1 MAAPLR
7 LLRRGAGGS
16 ARVASLSPRAARPA
30 RLLVRASA
38 PASPARSLATG
49 AAAAARPRPAHLAHL
64 TAADVAALAALFPG
78 DAGAVLTAPDELERY
93 NVDWLRQHRGAARVV
108 VRPRDTAGVAA
119 ALALCHARRLAVVP
133 HGGNTGLV
141 GGSVPIWD
149 EVVLSLERLNAV
161 LSFDAGSGVLV
172 AQAGCVLEALDA
184 AVAPHGFQMPLDL
197 GAKGSCQ
204 IGGNVSTNA
213 GGLRY
218 LRYGSLHGSVLGLQ
232 AVLADGT
239 VIDALSGLRKDNV
252 GYDVKQLFIGSEGTL
267 GVVTAVAVQTVPRP
281 SAVNVALFGCASFER
296 CVALV
301 AAARRHLG
309 EVLSAAELVDGLA
322 MDTLRDVM
330 GPGGHSHP
338 LLPRAHAFYVL
349 LETQGSRGDHDAAK
363 LAGLL
368 EAVSADG
375 TVDDGVVAQDDRQAR
390 ALWRLREGVPVS
402 LAQRG
407 HVFKY
412 DVSLPLRQFYR
423 LVEDARARLAPWAAA
438 HGVAVVGYGHLGD
451 ANVHL
456 NVSTPHRWGEG
467 GGGGSGGGD
476 NYHQA
481 VRDELEPWVYEW
493 VLRAGG
499 SISAEHGLGQAKA
512 HWLPRAKPAPVV
524 ALMAALKAALDPRG
538 ILNPGKVLPAAAA
551 AER

>member
-7 LLRRGAGGS
+7 RAGS
-16 ARVASLSPRAARPA
+16 AAALQLTA
-30 RLLVRASA
+30 VRFVT
-38 PASPARSLATG
+38 RSLATAAG
-49 AAAAARPRPAHLAHL
+49 AARARPAHLARL
-64 TAADVAALAALFPG
+64 TPDDVAALRGLFPAD
-78 DAGAVLTAPDELERY
+78 DAGAVLTAPDDVARY
-93 NVDWLRQHRGAARVV
+93 NVDWLRQHRGASGVV
-108 VRPRDTAGVAA
+108 VRPRSTADVAA
-119 ALALCHARRLAVVP
+119 ALALCHDRRLAVVP

-172 AQAGCVLEALDA
+172 AQAGCVLEALDG

-239 VIDALSGLRKDNV
+239 LIDALSGLRKDNV

-267 GVVTAVAVQTVPRP
+267 GVVTAVALQTVPRP
-281 SAVNVALFGCASFER
+281 AAVNVGLFGCRSFDA
-296 CVALV
+296 CVGLV

-322 MDTLRDVM
+322 MATLTDVM
-330 GPGGHSHP
+330 GPGHAHP
-338 LLPRAHAFYVL
+338 LAGAHPFYVL
-349 LETQGSRGDHDAAK
+349 LETHGSRGDHDAAK

-368 EAVSADG
+368 EAVTGDG

-390 ALWRLREGVPVS
+390 ALWRLREGVPVA

-412 DVSLPLRQFYR
+412 DVSLPLAHFYR
-423 LVEDARARLAPWAAA
+423 LVEDTRARLAPWADS

-456 NVSTPHRWGEG
+456 NVSTPHRWESAAAAG
-467 GGGGSGGGD
+467 GGGG
-476 NYHQA
+476 YHQA
-481 VRDELEPWVYEW
+481 VCDALEPWVYEW
-493 VLRAGG
+493 VLNRGG

-538 ILNPGKVLPAAAA
+538 ILNPGKVLPP
-551 AER
+551 